1 VACRDAATI
10 NSTLETHTLLEN
22 ADLGKLIIRLTL
34 GGLILFHGIAKL
46 LNGVGFIEGALASHG
61 LPSFLAYGV
70 FVGEIIAPLMVILGY
85 QTRIGALLIVFN
97 MLVAIVLVHT
107 NELLTLGRN
116 GGWALEL
123 QGFFLFTA
131 VAVIFLGPG
140 RYKLKN

>member
-1 VACRDAATI
+1 M
-10 NSTLETHTLLEN
+10 LEN

-34 GGLILFHGIAKL
+34 GGLMLFHGIAKL
-46 LNGVGFIEGALASHG
+46 LNGIGFIEGELASHG
-61 LPSFLAYGV
+61 LPTVLAYGV
-70 FVGEIIAPLMVILGY
+70 YVGEVLAPLMVILGY
-85 QTRIGALLIVFN
+85 QTRIGALIIVFN
-97 MLVAIVLVHT
+97 MLFAIALVHAHQ
-107 NELLTLGRN
+107 LLSLGGN

>member
-1 VACRDAATI
+1 M
-10 NSTLETHTLLEN
+10 LEN

-34 GGLILFHGIAKL
+34 GGLLLFHGVAKL
-46 LNGVGFIEGALASHG
+46 FNGISGIEGMLAG
-61 LPSFLAYGV
+61 YGIPTVFAYGA
-70 FVGEIIAPLMVILGY
+70 FIGELIAPLMVILGY

-97 MLVAIVLVHT
+97 MLVAIALAHG
-107 NELLTLGRN
+107 NELLALSRN

-131 VAVIFLGPG
+131 LAVIFLGPG

>member
-1 VACRDAATI
+1 M
-10 NSTLETHTLLEN
+10 LEN

-34 GGLILFHGIAKL
+34 GGLMLFHGIAKL
-46 LNGVGFIEGALASHG
+46 LNGIGFIEGQLAGHG
-61 LPSFLAYGV
+61 LPAFLAYGV
-70 FVGEIIAPLMVILGY
+70 FIGELIAPLMVILGY

-97 MLVAIVLVHT
+97 MLVAIALVHT
-107 NELLTLGRN
+107 HQLLTLGGS

>member
-1 VACRDAATI
+1 M
-10 NSTLETHTLLEN
+10 LEN

-34 GGLILFHGIAKL
+34 GGLMLFHGIAKL
-46 LNGVGFIEGALASHG
+46 LNGIGFIEGQLAGHG
-61 LPSFLAYGV
+61 LPAFLAYGV
-70 FVGEIIAPLMVILGY
+70 FIGELIAPLMVILGY

-97 MLVAIVLVHT
+97 MLVAIALVHT
-107 NELLTLGRN
+107 HQLLSLGGS

>member
-1 VACRDAATI
+1 M
-10 NSTLETHTLLEN
+10 LEN
-22 ADLGKLIIRLTL
+22 TDLGKLIIRLTL
-34 GGLILFHGIAKL
+34 GGLLLFHGIAKL
-46 LNGVGFIEGALASHG
+46 LHGVGFIEGMLANHG
-61 LPSFLAYGV
+61 LPAFLAYGV
-70 FVGEIIAPLMVILGY
+70 FVGEFIAPLMVILGY

-97 MLVAIVLVHT
+97 MLVAFVLVHIGQ
-107 NELLTLGRN
+107 LLSLAGS